1 VQPPSISA
9 RNAIAAAGRRIR
21 FILISSFHEGFAFSM
36 LSITS
41 FMKGK
46 KRKNK
51 IGAQQSGSDFERKKE
66 TADAEFLRLLRKP
79 RKRSGAGFF

>member
-1 VQPPSISA
+1 
-9 RNAIAAAGRRIR
+9 
-21 FILISSFHEGFAFSM
+21 M

-66 TADAEFLRLLRKP
+66 PADAEFAPPRLKMEAMLP
-79 RKRSGAGFF
+79 F

>member
-1 VQPPSISA
+1 
-9 RNAIAAAGRRIR
+9 
-21 FILISSFHEGFAFSM
+21 M

-66 TADAEFLRLLRKP
+66 PADAEFSRLRVSKW
-79 RKRSGAGFF
+79 KRSFYFEKDVSPEWRAFA

>member
-1 VQPPSISA
+1 
-9 RNAIAAAGRRIR
+9 
-21 FILISSFHEGFAFSM
+21 M

-66 TADAEFLRLLRKP
+66 PADTELSRLLRKP